1 MKNEEL
7 INMTALTV
15 YKASAG
21 SGKTFTLA
29 TEYIKLLIANPQCYR
44 SILAVTFTNKAT
56 EEMKMRILSQ
66 LYGIARGLGDSD
78 AYLDAVRRT
87 LDIPPQ
93 EVRRR
98 ADTALNLL
106 LHHYSNFR
114 VETIDSFF
122 QRVLRNL
129 ARELDLT
136 ANLRIELNDSEVE
149 EMAVDELIAS
159 LRMDDEM
166 MKWILDYIHEKIND
180 DKGWNVITPLKKFG
194 KTIFRDFYKAESK
207 RLAEST
213 KNPDFFRKYIET
225 VREEA
230 GKSRSFFK
238 EVAASFFDA
247 LESNNLDVKDF
258 SYGTG
263 GVPGFFIK
271 LRDMTSLDKAIGA
284 RITAASLDPGKWVS
298 KKHPRYDELQ
308 GIINNELMPILNYG
322 MSEFPANYSRL
333 CSAITTLRHIN
344 ELRLLGS
351 IERKVRT
358 LNEEAGRFLLSD
370 TQQLLHSLIN
380 DADSPFIFEKI
391 GTILE
396 HIMIDE
402 FQDTSTVQWANFKVL
417 LNECI
422 SHGDTSNLIVGDV
435 KQSIYRWRS
444 GDWRLLNNIQ
454 KEFPA
459 LEDRL
464 KITSLDTNYRSQG
477 NVVTFNNAFFSAAAE
492 LECNNLRDTCPEM
505 ADQLQMAYA
514 DVEQKFKPSNN
525 GNGEVVI
532 EMLPKDAEE
541 TDMMQCIE
549 ECIDS
554 LIADGTPLNSI
565 AILVRKNDIIAS
577 IAQHFAV
584 NRPDFHIVSD
594 EAFRLDASVAV
605 RIIIN
610 ALHLLTH
617 PEEQLTQAVLVKL
630 YHKAISTPEATDNEL
645 LLTGEPLPAQLP
657 AEYTANMERLAA
669 MPLFELVETI
679 YRIFGLKEIKGEAA
693 YICAFYDHLADFLTN
708 NHSDIDTL
716 VKEWDNNMSRKTI
729 SANTQDGIRILSI
742 HKSKG
747 LEFDNVIIPFC
758 DWANEMNGTQ
768 IWCSPKVKPFDELPF
783 LAVDYKAELTNT
795 IYADDYYMEKSQNTV
810 DNLNLLYVAFTRAVS
825 NLYIF
830 SQRGQNASRR
840 AHLMENTLPLI
851 EKKLDGAVLS
861 GQEDEGATLSFTFGT
876 RFVNKE
882 KKKEGSRNVLSQPSM
897 TVEVELNEY
906 DSKVEFRQSNKS
918 REFISGD
925 NDEGETNGYLK
936 LGCILHNV
944 FSTIHTID
952 DVDNALLQ
960 LEQDGLLY
968 DETFN
973 KKRIVDMLHKR
984 LTHPKV
990 AEWFARGNRLFNECT
1005 ILYPDPKTGK
1015 VMEQRPDRVIDD
1027 GCTMTVVDF
1036 KFGRPRDE
1044 YYDQVRGYMQL
1055 LKTMGYHKVKGYLWF
1070 VYSNKIEEVL

>member
-1 MKNEEL
+1 
-7 INMTALTV
+7 MTSLTV

-66 LYGIARGLGDSD
+66 LYGISRGLDDSD
-78 AYLDAVRRT
+78 AYLDVVSSSLAMQPR
-87 LDIPPQ
+87 

-98 ADTALNLL
+98 AETALNLL

-149 EMAVDELIAS
+149 DLAVDELIAS
-159 LRMDDEM
+159 LRMDDEL
-166 MKWILDYIHEKIND
+166 MKWILDYIHDNIKD
-180 DKGWNVITPLKKFG
+180 DKTWNVITPLKKFG
-194 KTIFRDFYKAESK
+194 KTIFRDFYKAESN
-207 RLAEST
+207 RLAEAT
-213 KNPDFFRKYIET
+213 RNPDFFRKYINT
-225 VREEA
+225 IREEA
-230 GKSRSFFK
+230 DKSRSFFK
-238 EVAASFFDA
+238 EVAESFFDV
-247 LESNNLDVKDF
+247 LNQNQLDISDF
-258 SYGTG
+258 SYGAG

-271 LRDMTSLDKAIGA
+271 LRDMTSLDKAIGS
-284 RITAASLDPGKWVS
+284 RITAASLDAGKWVS
-298 KKHPRYDELQ
+298 KKHPRYADLQ
-308 GIINNELMPILNYG
+308 IIINKELMPILNYG
-322 MSEFPANYSRL
+322 IEEFPAKYSRY
-333 CSAITTLRHIN
+333 CSALTTLRHIN

-351 IERKVRT
+351 IERKVRE

-417 LNECI
+417 LNECM
-422 SHGDTSNLIVGDV
+422 SHQESSNLIVGDV

-454 KEFPA
+454 SEFPNA
-459 LEDRL
+459 KNNLR
-464 KITSLDTNYRSQG
+464 ITTLDTNYRSQG
-477 NVVTFNNAFFSAAAE
+477 NVVTFNNAFFSAAAKI
-492 LECNNLRDTCPEM
+492 ECDNLRNNCPAM
-505 ADQLQMAYA
+505 ADQLQKAYN
-514 DVEQKFKPSNN
+514 DVEQKFRPDNK

-532 EMLPKDAEE
+532 ELMPKDADEE
-541 TDMMQCIE
+541 DMMQRIE

-554 LIADGTPLNSI
+554 LIANGTPLKSI
-565 AILVRKNDIIAS
+565 AILVRKNDTIAN
-577 IAQHFAV
+577 IAQHFAAS
-584 NRPDFHIVSD
+584 RPDFHIVSD

-617 PEEQLTQAVLVKL
+617 PEEQLTQAILVKL
-630 YHKAISTPEATDNEL
+630 YHKAVATPDATDNDL
-645 LLTGEPLPAQLP
+645 LLTNEPLLSQLP
-657 AEYTANMERLAA
+657 AEYTANMESLSA
-669 MPLFELVETI
+669 MPLYELVEKI
-679 YRIFGLKEIKGEAA
+679 YRIFSLRIIQGESA
-693 YICAFYDHLADFLTN
+693 YICAFYDHLSDFLSN
-708 NHSDIDTL
+708 NPGNIDAF
-716 VKEWDNNMSRKTI
+716 VNEWNNSICKKTI
-729 SANTQDGIRILSI
+729 TVSAQDGIRILSI

-758 DWANEMNGTQ
+758 DWLNEMNGTQ

-783 LAVDYKAELTNT
+783 LAVDYKSELQNT
-795 IYADDYYMEKSQNTV
+795 IYADDYFIEKSQNTV

-825 NLYIF
+825 NLYVF
-830 SQRGQNASRR
+830 SQRDQASSRR
-840 AHLMENTLPLI
+840 AHLIENTLAAI
-851 EKKLDGAVLS
+851 SKTLDGAELS
-861 GQEDEGATLSFTFGT
+861 GQA
-876 RFVNKE
+876 NKE
-882 KKKEGSRNVLSQPSM
+882 DVLCFKFGSRHITGKKTEKKSLNVLNQPSVPE
-897 TVEVELNEY
+897 TVDLKEY

-925 NDEGETNGYLK
+925 DDGESNGYLK
-936 LGCILHNV
+936 IGCILHSV
-944 FSTIHTID
+944 FSTINTID

-973 KKRIVDMLHKR
+973 RKSIVNMLHKR

-990 AEWFARGNRLFNECT
+990 SEWFARGRRVFNECE
-1005 ILYPDPKTGK
+1005 ILCVDPDTGL
-1015 VMEQRPDRVIDD
+1015 VSQQRPDRVVYD
-1027 GCTMTVVDF
+1027 GTSMTVIDF
-1036 KFGRPRDE
+1036 KFGQPREE
-1044 YYDQVRGYMQL
+1044 YHEQVRGYMNL
-1055 LKTMGYHKVKGYLWF
+1055 LKSMGHQNVKGYLWF
-1070 VYSNKIEEVL
+1070 VYSNKIEEVK